1 MILHFQVESQLSSI
15 NTSLEAALG
24 RRLDRRSESRTPRR
38 RASSQPA
45 PRNRVSR
52 EHVQII
58 PISFEDNDQDVKR
71 VERRHCNN
79 PGLSSVSRVLISSS
93 GNPGENQSSA
103 EIKTTTKPNLPDK
116 PKNIQLIKKKLENLK
131 SANIC
136 SNSDLAQRTALLRNS
151 NKLKNNPVIFLILAM
166 QIR

>member
-1 MILHFQVESQLSSI
+1 M
-15 NTSLEAALG
+15 NLEAALT
-24 RRLDRRSESRTPRR
+24 RRLERRTEARTPRR

-58 PISFEDNDQDVKR
+58 PISFEDTDHDVTSR
-71 VERRHCNN
+71 NNNN
-79 PGLSSVSRVLISSS
+79 PGLASVSRVVINSSS
-93 GNPGENQSSA
+93 DSQSTA
-103 EIKTTTKPNLPDK
+103 EIKTTTTKPNLPDK

-131 SANIC
+131 SSNIC

-166 QIR
+166 QIW

>member
-1 MILHFQVESQLSSI
+1 M
-15 NTSLEAALG
+15 NLEAALG
-24 RRLDRRSESRTPRR
+24 RRLDRRSEARTPRR

-52 EHVQII
+52 EHIQII
-58 PISFEDNDQDVKR
+58 PISFEDTDQDV
-71 VERRHCNN
+71 RRAGSRNNN
-79 PGLSSVSRVLISSS
+79 PGLSSVSRVVINSS
-93 GNPGENQSSA
+93 GDNQSSA

-116 PKNIQLIKKKLENLK
+116 PKNIKLIKKKLENLK

>member
-1 MILHFQVESQLSSI
+1 M
-15 NTSLEAALG
+15 NLEAALG
-24 RRLDRRSESRTPRR
+24 RRLDRRSETRTPRR

-45 PRNRVSR
+45 PRNRVAR

-58 PISFEDNDQDVKR
+58 PISFEDNHDHDV
-71 VERRHCNN
+71 RRAESRRNYLSN
-79 PGLSSVSRVLISSS
+79 PGLSSVSRVVISS
-93 GNPGENQSSA
+93 GDNQSSA
-103 EIKTTTKPNLPDK
+103 EMKTTTKPNLPDK

-136 SNSDLAQRTALLRNS
+136 SSSDLAQRTALLRNS

-166 QIR
+166 QIQ

>member
-1 MILHFQVESQLSSI
+1 M
-15 NTSLEAALG
+15 NLEAALG
-24 RRLDRRSESRTPRR
+24 RRLDRRSEARTPRR

-45 PRNRVSR
+45 PRTRVSR

-58 PISFEDNDQDVKR
+58 PISFEDKDP
-71 VERRHCNN
+71 E
-79 PGLSSVSRVLISSS
+79 VSRVESRNYNPSISRVVISSGS
-93 GNPGENQSSA
+93 GDNQSSA

-151 NKLKNNPVIFLILAM
+151 NKLKNNPVIFSILAM

>member
-1 MILHFQVESQLSSI
+1 M
-15 NTSLEAALG
+15 NLEAALG
-24 RRLDRRSESRTPRR
+24 RRLDRRSEARTPRR

-45 PRNRVSR
+45 PRTRVSR

-58 PISFEDNDQDVKR
+58 PISFEDKDPEVSR
-71 VERRHCNN
+71 VENRNYN
-79 PGLSSVSRVLISSS
+79 PGLSSISRVVISS
-93 GNPGENQSSA
+93 GDNQSSG

-151 NKLKNNPVIFLILAM
+151 NKLKNNPVIFSILAM

>member
-1 MILHFQVESQLSSI
+1 M
-15 NTSLEAALG
+15 NLEAALG
-24 RRLDRRSESRTPRR
+24 RRLDRRSEARTPRR

-45 PRNRVSR
+45 PRTRVSR

-58 PISFEDNDQDVKR
+58 PISFEDKDPDGSR
-71 VERRHCNN
+71 VESRNYN
-79 PGLSSVSRVLISSS
+79 PGLSSISRVVISSGS
-93 GNPGENQSSA
+93 GDNQSSA

-136 SNSDLAQRTALLRNS
+136 SNLDLAQRTALLRNS
-151 NKLKNNPVIFLILAM
+151 NKLKNNPVIFSILAM
-166 QIR
+166 QIQ